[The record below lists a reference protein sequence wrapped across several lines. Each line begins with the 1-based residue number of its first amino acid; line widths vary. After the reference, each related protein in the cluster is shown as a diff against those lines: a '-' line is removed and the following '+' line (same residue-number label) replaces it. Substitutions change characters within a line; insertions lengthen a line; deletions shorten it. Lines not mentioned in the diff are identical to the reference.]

1 MAANPVVL
9 LADAARALHG
19 RPDRHGKVEWA
30 TQTLHAFTDASF
42 GAFVAVAPEGAFVEV
57 LSGDAPRHLERLVDM
72 AVRLGGVEGGALV
85 TVTVPS
91 ADGNRHGVVLLGDVH
106 PAAYDDATRT
116 AVFALAAHL
125 GVALDNLATVTRLT
139 EREALQR
146 EMVHGLQEAVR
157 PPVPMVEGVELG
169 VHYLPADPSAPTGGD
184 LYDWVVLPDG
194 DLHLAVVDVAGKGV
208 GATKEALSVTHAL
221 RLLAF
226 EGFPLSRV
234 VQRAG
239 ELVTAQSPD
248 LVATVVVAR
257 YRPANGL
264 LRVAGGGHPPPIVV
278 SAAGKVRE
286 IVAPGIPIGWPG
298 AGSGKV
304 TRVTLGR
311 SDALILYTDGLIE
324 STKDILQGLDALH
337 AAAAETA
344 RYPAA
349 HLARALVDRALRGAE
364 RRDDTLALVLR
375 RRAPLEADTSPRLGP
390 FEHRFSPHPAA
401 VPLARHLM
409 SDWMEHLLFDD
420 DERADLLLVASELCS
435 NAVRH
440 SSGAPTSLVLRA
452 RAEADAV
459 VIEVEDDGR
468 GFDSPLTDDED
479 VPDSSAEQ
487 GRGIYLARALTDELE
502 TFRREGHTVV
512 RAVKRAVLPAR

>member
-1 MAANPVVL
+1 MGANAVVL

-19 RPDRHGKVEWA
+19 RPDRHGKIQWA
-30 TQTLHAFTDASF
+30 TETLHACIGASF
-42 GAFVAVAPEGAFVEV
+42 GAFVAVTDGGASVEV
-57 LSGDAPRHLERLVDM
+57 VSGDAPQHLDRLVDT
-72 AVRLGGVEGGALV
+72 AVRLGGSEGGALV

-91 ADGNRHGVVLLGDVH
+91 SDGNRHGVVLLGDV
-106 PAAYDDATRT
+106 PATAYGETTRVT
-116 AVFALAAHL
+116 VLALVAHL

-139 EREALQR
+139 EQEALQR

-157 PPVPMVEGVELG
+157 PPVPTVDGVELG

-184 LYDWVVLPDG
+184 LYDWVILPDG
-194 DLHLAVVDVAGKGV
+194 DMHLAVVDVMGKGV

-226 EGFPLSRV
+226 EGFPLLRMV
-234 VQRAG
+234 ARAG
-239 ELVTAQSPD
+239 ELVTAQSPE

-257 YRPANGL
+257 YRPTTGA
-264 LRVAGGGHPPPIVV
+264 LRVVGGGHPPPLVV
-278 SAAGKVRE
+278 SPAGKVRE
-286 IVAPGIPIGWPG
+286 IAAPGIPIGWPG
-298 AGSGKV
+298 AGSDKV
-304 TRVTLGR
+304 ARVTLGR
-311 SDALILYTDGLIE
+311 SDALVLYTDGLIE

-337 AAAAETA
+337 AAAAQIA

-349 HLARALVDRALRGAE
+349 HLARALVDRALRGAA
-364 RRDDTLALVLR
+364 RHDDTLALVLR
-375 RRAPLEADTSPRLGP
+375 RRAPLESDASPRLGP
-390 FEHRFSPHPAA
+390 FEHRFSPNPAT

-409 SDWMEHLLFDD
+409 ADWLEHLVGDD

-440 SSGAPTSLVLRA
+440 STGAPTSLVLRA

-468 GFDSPLTDDED
+468 GFAAVFRDDD
-479 VPDSSAEQ
+479 DLPDGSAEQ
-487 GRGIYLARALTDELE
+487 GRGIYLARALTDELDA
-502 TFRREGHTVV
+502 FRREGHTVV
-512 RAVKRAVLPAR
+512 RAVKRAVLPAE